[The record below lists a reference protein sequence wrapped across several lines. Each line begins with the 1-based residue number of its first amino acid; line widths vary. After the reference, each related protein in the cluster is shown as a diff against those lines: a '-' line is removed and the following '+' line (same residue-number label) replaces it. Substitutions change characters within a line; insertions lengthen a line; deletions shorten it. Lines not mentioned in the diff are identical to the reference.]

1 MCKNRQ
7 GAVNNNNNGPVDRS
21 RVDFLYYD
29 GNPPFYDYYYDN
41 EISDIKVTKLFFIVI
56 KG

>member
-1 MCKNRQ
+1 MCINRQ

-41 EISDIKVTKLFFIVI
+41 EISDIKVTKFFFIVI